1 MARPMEAP
9 RQEARIELRAMTRED
24 VPAVVALAQAQGRNV
39 HPSEYDRFVGL
50 EGAHGFVL
58 FRDGALEGAV
68 TAMRYF
74 ENGFLG
80 PVLLGPGP
88 DSVGFSILLL
98 QRAIETLQ
106 RSGVALLDAEAGDVE
121 AAVLSRLGW
130 RPLRRTLVL
139 ERPAAAATGRL
150 SISTPME
157 PRHLLDIGALDADV
171 VGHGRKEF
179 LLSLMEENPG
189 GARVVER
196 DGDVAGY
203 VLVRRS
209 RRGFHLG
216 PLVTREGDA
225 EAARALLADALESV
239 AGWPVVA
246 LAPEESPLL
255 DALRSGGFEE
265 VGGLT
270 RMRTGVP
277 GREVA
282 EPEGA
287 PVATECLVG
296 SRITG

>member
-9 RQEARIELRAMTRED
+9 SQEARIELRPMTRED
-24 VPAVVALAQAQGRNV
+24 LPAVVALAHAEGRNV
-39 HPSEYDRFVGL
+39 HRSEYDRFVGL

-58 FRDGALEGAV
+58 YRDGALVGAV

-80 PVLLGPGP
+80 PVVLGSGPG
-88 DSVGFSILLL
+88 SVGVSILLL

-106 RSGVALLDAEAGDVE
+106 RGGVALLDAEAGDVE
-121 AAVLSRLGW
+121 AAVLSGLGFQA
-130 RPLRRTLVL
+130 LRRTLVL
-139 ERPAAAATGRL
+139 ERPAAAPTGRL
-150 SISTPME
+150 SLSTPME
-157 PRHLLDIGALDADV
+157 PRHFLDIGALDAEV

-179 LLSLMEENPG
+179 LLSLMEETPA

-209 RRGFHLG
+209 RRGYHLG
-216 PLVTREGDA
+216 PLVTRTGDE
-225 EAARALLADALESV
+225 EAAQALLADALESV

-246 LAPEESPLL
+246 LAPEGSPLL
-255 DALRSGGFEE
+255 DLLRARGFAE

-277 GREVA
+277 GRAVEETA
-282 EPEGA
+282 GPA
-287 PVATECLVG
+287 ATEWLVG